1 MFTPKRSAIKSL
13 SLYYLLQKAY
23 FEVQDLLA
31 IMEPVLSHYSFLFLQ
46 SKYTWP
52 PFKTFDDLW
61 LVISMILYSIMSAF
75 FFLQQLIIKR
85 AHHETAHCMRNAAC
99 FSQTLSNKCSNNVF
113 IPYFERHL

>member
-1 MFTPKRSAIKSL
+1 MIKSL

-52 PFKTFDDLW
+52 PFKTFDDIW

-75 FFLQQLIIKR
+75 F
-85 AHHETAHCMRNAAC
+85 TAVNHKASPSGNSTFYEKHCL
-99 FSQTLSNKCSNNVF
+99 FQPEV
-113 IPYFERHL
+113 EQ